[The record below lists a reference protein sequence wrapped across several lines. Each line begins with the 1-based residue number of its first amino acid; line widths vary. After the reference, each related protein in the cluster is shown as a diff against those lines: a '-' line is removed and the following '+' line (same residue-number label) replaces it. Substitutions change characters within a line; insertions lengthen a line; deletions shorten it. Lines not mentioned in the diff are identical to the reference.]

1 MSKDELNTD
10 RVKVSKFRRIA
21 AVIGIILLAG
31 MYVVSLIAAL
41 GNWEYSHEIFMTALY
56 MSIAVPVII
65 YIIQAFY
72 KLGKKKRDEA
82 DKQ

>member
-10 RVKVSKFRRIA
+10 GAKVSKFRRIA
-21 AVIGIILLAG
+21 AVIGIVLLAG

-41 GNWEYSHEIFMTALY
+41 GNWKYSHEIFMTALY

-72 KLGKKKRDEA
+72 KLGKRKNNEA